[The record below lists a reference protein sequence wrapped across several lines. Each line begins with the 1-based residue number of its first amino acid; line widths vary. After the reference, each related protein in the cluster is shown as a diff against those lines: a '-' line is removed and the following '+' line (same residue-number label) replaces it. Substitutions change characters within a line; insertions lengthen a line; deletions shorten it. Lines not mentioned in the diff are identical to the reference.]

1 MGVPSIRHMT
11 RLFLHRSKHRLI
23 AGALLVGLLF
33 QAMIPAGFMPAT
45 DGTFSLKI
53 CHSGF
58 PAQSEAQTAGRHSG
72 HSHVEYCPFGA
83 LPGAGPISHAAAAP
97 AMWSSAPQLVA
108 DLPYSPPSTRFE
120 RAHPPR
126 GPPSRITVS

>member
-1 MGVPSIRHMT
+1 MT
-11 RLFLHRSKHRLI
+11 RLSLNRSKRHLI

-45 DGTFSLKI
+45 DGSFSLKI
-53 CHSGF
+53 CHSGL
-58 PAQSEAQTAGRHSG
+58 PSHPDAQDTGRHSGG

-83 LPGAGPISHAAAAP
+83 LPGAGPISHAVALLST
-97 AMWSSAPQLVA
+97 WSTTPQLIA
-108 DLPYSPPSTRFE
+108 DLPYSRPHTRLE

-126 GPPSRITVS
+126 GPPSRFTVT